1 MWLCWQWLIKRARHL
16 IDIMVTNICNMSR
29 GFNKGICKQYDTIVK
44 RVAQQAENT
53 EELVQMQNYVE
64 NLKVGELLQLKV
76 GTTTAKG
83 SDYCS

>member
-1 MWLCWQWLIKRARHL
+1 MIG
-16 IDIMVTNICNMSR
+16 IMVTNICNMSR
-29 GFNKGICKQYDTIVK
+29 DFNKGICKQYDTIVK

-76 GTTTAKG
+76 G
-83 SDYCS
+83 DL

>member
-1 MWLCWQWLIKRARHL
+1 
-16 IDIMVTNICNMSR
+16 MSR
-29 GFNKGICKQYDTIVK
+29 DFNKGICRQYDTIVK

-76 GTTTAKG
+76 GNLWMG
-83 SDYCS
+83 RSSHSVNERESQIPVDVWNILDLLEIVR

>member
-1 MWLCWQWLIKRARHL
+1 
-16 IDIMVTNICNMSR
+16 MVTNICNMSR
-29 GFNKGICKQYDTIVK
+29 DFNKGICRQYDTIVK

-76 GTTTAKG
+76 GNLKRG
-83 SDYCS
+83 RSSHSVNERELK